1 MNTLLGPQL
10 YEVWA
15 PPESVWSR
23 WAKPALFAELNAATF
38 SSLGADAPPA
48 GEELEPVQPPPD
60 FQVDVWTAFIVDVPG
75 ARAVE
80 IGMAMARAGYRPVPL
95 FNTAYHPFAIVP
107 VNEIVRRLQ
116 EGAAELSG
124 LPIAPDSPPS
134 FLLDSNR
141 LDPKAPATPGR
152 FDNRWA
158 VFPQDFPSATFL
170 RSRGIRRVVVLQA
183 ELLQGKP
190 RLDLSHVLLRWK
202 EAGLELYV
210 QDPEGTQSPRP
221 MEVERPSAFR
231 SLFHRA
237 LTAGGLRRNSAGGF
251 GSIIPQPS
259 QSSGRSGFG

>member
-1 MNTLLGPQL
+1 MVGSQL
-10 YEVWA
+10 FEVWA

-23 WAKPALFAELNAATF
+23 WAKPALFAELTPATF
-38 SSLGADAPPA
+38 SSLGADALPD
-48 GEELEPVQPPPD
+48 GTEPEVMQPPPD
-60 FQVDVWTAFIVDVPG
+60 FQVDVWTAFVVDVPG
-75 ARAVE
+75 HRAVE

-116 EGAAELSG
+116 EGAAELPG
-124 LPIAPDSPPS
+124 LPIAPDAPPS

-158 VFPQDFPSATFL
+158 VFPQDFPSANFL
-170 RSRGIRRVVVLQA
+170 LSRGIRRVVVLQA
-183 ELLQGKP
+183 EMLIGKP

-202 EAGLELYV
+202 EAGIELYV

-221 MEVERPSAFR
+221 LEVDRPSSFR
-231 SLFHRA
+231 SLFYRA
-237 LTAGGLRRNSAGGF
+237 LTLAGLRRNSAGGF
-251 GSIIPQPS
+251 GSIVPQPS
-259 QSSGRSGFG
+259 QSSGRSGYG